1 MYAPRKK
8 SPRHAET
15 PQLDLVRS
23 RSGLSALNL
32 PAFKAGSANVHLLC
46 AAFGLD
52 ANGLNVRFPD
62 SVRSSMRMADIVA
75 EMNILTADT
84 AFCHFN
90 TSPEWISILDGTQFL
105 RSQR

>member
-32 PAFKAGSANVHLLC
+32 PAFQAGSADVHLLC
-46 AAFGLD
+46 AAFGFD
-52 ANGLNVRFPD
+52 TNGLDVRFPD
-62 SVRSSMRMADIVA
+62 SVRSSMRMADVIA
-75 EMNILTADT
+75 KMNILAADT
-84 AFCHFN
+84 AFCH
-90 TSPEWISILDGTQFL
+90 E
-105 RSQR
+105 